1 MIRLSSAILVLVF
14 ALASATAATE
24 IIGWDTL
31 VDQEAQVYEDPY
43 LDLAYEQLEDVR
55 VVAVETARIE
65 QGGMSEEERAAR
77 EDKRDQARLR
87 LAAAGIDAEWLISQ
101 RWVVAERRE
110 KAATAVNPD
119 LDGEVVTLGGFA
131 IPAPPAPDGTP
142 IAYLVPLPG
151 MCSHMPPPNPNQL
164 VRIRL
169 NTDWRP
175 DRLHQPV
182 RVTGL
187 LSIKSTEHVFNI
199 VDGPVEMRASLLMD
213 ATGFH
218 VFEGFSSRSTA
229 VPSLPHSAS
238 N

>member
-1 MIRLSSAILVLVF
+1 MKRLLGIVHILIVVLV
-14 ALASATAATE
+14 TPVAATE
-24 IIGWDTL
+24 AIGWEELIDQNAQAFDDPF
-31 VDQEAQVYEDPY
+31 VD
-43 LDLAYEQLEDVR
+43 LDYDQMDDLR
-55 VVAVETARIE
+55 MVAVETARIE
-65 QGGMSEEERAAR
+65 QGGMSEEERAVR
-77 EDKRDQARLR
+77 EEKRDQARLR
-87 LAAAGIDAEWLISQ
+87 LADAGIDAEWLISQ

-131 IPAPPAPDGTP
+131 IPAPPAADGTP

-199 VDGPVEMRASLLMD
+199 VDGPVEMRASLVMD

-229 VPSLPHSAS
+229 APSLPHSAS